1 MKAQWI
7 MIGNDHAGTL
17 LKDKIKKKLIEKG
30 YLLMDFGAFTENSVD
45 YPDFAHPV
53 ANAMKERPES
63 LGILICGSGNGM
75 AISANKHPHIRAG
88 IAWNSDVAS
97 LIKRHNDANIL
108 VLPARFIQDEIA
120 IGCVENFLEASFEG
134 GRHSQRVE
142 KIWPYVC

>member
-17 LKDKIKKKLIEKG
+17 LKDMIEKG